1 MITPSPCFMSA
12 LRGTSSGL
20 AQNKKGYT
28 EYASSGDGHTLCR
41 VWRGVCHA

>member
-12 LRGTSSGL
+12 LRGISSGL
-20 AQNKKGYT
+20 AQNKKGYANN
-28 EYASSGDGHTLCR
+28 ASSGDEHTKWR